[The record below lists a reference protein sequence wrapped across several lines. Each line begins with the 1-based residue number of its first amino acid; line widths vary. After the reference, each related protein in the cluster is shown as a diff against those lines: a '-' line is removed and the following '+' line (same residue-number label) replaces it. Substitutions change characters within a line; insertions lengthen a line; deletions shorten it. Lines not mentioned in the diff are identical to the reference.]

1 MAMVLRCGRQPLGYQ
16 RPNRDRDEIDEVLA
30 AALRR
35 ARGRGAYLWLGLAI
49 VLVLWLASGFYVV
62 QPSENGLV
70 RTFGRHTATTS
81 PGISYRLPYPIQ
93 QVDVVDVQNI
103 RRTEIGFRST
113 SVTTEAGRR
122 VLEEALMLTKDENIV
137 EVGLLVQYRVK
148 DPAAYVFNIQDP
160 DGVLATTA
168 EVALRS
174 AVGQMPIDD
183 VITERRADVQEN
195 TRSLMVQMLDS
206 YNSGILVTDVRLQV
220 ADAPDQVR
228 DAFHE
233 VVRARE
239 DRERVINEAQAYR
252 EDILPR
258 ARGEARQTI
267 EAAAAFREERV
278 RLARG
283 DSARFLSILQEYRL
297 APAVTR
303 ERMHLEALERV
314 LANVDKI
321 VIDGS
326 AGSGV
331 LPLLQLPVGGVVSP
345 QQSAAPQQS
354 PGSQAPA
361 PTAAPAPSPTPRPAP
376 TAAAKPG
383 GR

>member
-1 MAMVLRCGRQPLGYQ
+1 MGYQ

>member
-1 MAMVLRCGRQPLGYQ
+1 M
-16 RPNRDRDEIDEVLA
+16 
-30 AALRR
+30 
-35 ARGRGAYLWLGLAI
+35 
-49 VLVLWLASGFYVV
+49 
-62 QPSENGLV
+62 
-70 RTFGRHTATTS
+70 
-81 PGISYRLPYPIQ
+81 
-93 QVDVVDVQNI
+93 
-103 RRTEIGFRST
+103 
-113 SVTTEAGRR
+113 
-122 VLEEALMLTKDENIV
+122 V

-148 DPAAYVFNIQDP
+148 DPAAYVFNVQDP
-160 DGVLATTA
+160 DAVLATTA

-195 TRSLMVQMLDS
+195 TRKLMVQLLDA

-239 DRERVINEAQAYR
+239 DRERTINEAQAYR

-267 EAAAAFREERV
+267 EAATAFRDERIL
-278 RLARG
+278 LAKG
-283 DSARFLSILQEYRL
+283 DSERFLSILQEYRR

-314 LANVDKI
+314 LANVDKV

-331 LPLLQLPVGGVVSP
+331 LPLLQLPTGGVTSTQP
-345 QQSAAPQQS
+345 PAAPQ
-354 PGSQAPA
+354 
-361 PTAAPAPSPTPRPAP
+361 PTAAPKPGGTTVTPPSTPTVRPAP
-376 TAAAKPG
+376 TVVPQTG